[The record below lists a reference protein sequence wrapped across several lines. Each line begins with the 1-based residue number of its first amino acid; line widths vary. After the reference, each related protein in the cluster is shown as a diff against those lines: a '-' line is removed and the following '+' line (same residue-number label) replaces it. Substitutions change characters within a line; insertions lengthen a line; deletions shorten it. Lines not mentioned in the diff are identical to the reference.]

1 MLKAESVD
9 KNTVVDILTKSFN
22 ENRSFNSIIKQDKY
36 RVDRIRKVF
45 EYYFECCSRYGAV
58 YLSEDKNAC
67 AVISFPDQKK
77 VSFWSV
83 LMDLKLLLVLGL
95 KSVKLGFNRE
105 AKISKAHPDAAF
117 YYLLFIG
124 VNPDF
129 QRQGIGRKLL
139 GELVADSERLKLPV
153 YLETYLERNII
164 LYKKAGFKVYN
175 ELDFGFPVFCMKR
188 EFN

>member
-1 MLKAESVD
+1 MLKAESKD
-9 KNTVVDILTKSFN
+9 KTIVVDILTKSFN
-22 ENRSFNSIIKQDKY
+22 ENRSFNSIIKQDKH
-36 RVDRIRKVF
+36 RVNRIRKVF
-45 EYYFECCSRYGAV
+45 EYYFDTCSRYGSV

-77 VSFWSV
+77 VTFRSV
-83 LMDLKLLLVLGL
+83 LMDIGLLFVLGL
-95 KSVKLGFNRE
+95 KSVKLGFSRE
-105 AKISKAHPDAAF
+105 AKIRAVHPDSAF

-129 QRQGIGRKLL
+129 QQQGIGRKLL
-139 GELVADSERLKLPV
+139 EELVADSEVLKRPV
-153 YLETYLERNII
+153 YLETYLEKNIE
-164 LYKKAGFKVYN
+164 LYKKAGFKIYN